1 MANIAPIPAEVE
13 AFATTAVDVGLE
25 VHKALGGPG
34 FSEKIYHRAYCLE
47 LDARGVPFVT
57 EHPILVRY
65 KQWSIPGQRVDL
77 ILGGVLI
84 VELKVVPKVKRIH
97 RLQVLSYLRTLDLR
111 LGLILNFGAPIMKE
125 GSHRVVN

>member
-1 MANIAPIPAEVE
+1 MAHGVPVPAEVE
-13 AFATTAVDVGLE
+13 AYATTAVDIGVA
-25 VHKALGGPG
+25 VHRTLGGPG

-47 LDARGVPFVT
+47 LDARRVPFVT

-65 KQWSIPGQRVDL
+65 KQWTIPGQKVDL
-77 ILGGVLI
+77 LLGGVLI
-84 VELKVVPKVKRIH
+84 VELKVKRIH

-125 GSHRVVN
+125 GTHRVIN